1 MKKLGL
7 IVRMDDSGLGNQT
20 RNLAY
25 ALKPSRLLIINS
37 QSFNKSVQHPEWYE
51 GWEDKIETDGFP
63 NKKQMND
70 FLEGMDSILTCEIP
84 YGYDLFTFAE
94 MKGVRT
100 YLQYN
105 YEFLDYFLNP
115 SLPKPTGLFAPS
127 EWNMDQVYG
136 ATQIFPTLIRPPLFL
151 NDFKKARETNFSRD
165 ASGTKRLLHVVGT
178 GAVHDRNGTKSVI
191 EAAEKSMANF
201 TLTIKSQVP
210 LEPMSHSP
218 KIIYSVGNEV
228 NSSDLYEDYDAMI
241 LPRRYGGLCLP
252 MNEAMASGLPVFM
265 TDIEPNKSLLPKDWL
280 VKSQKVSEFTTRTNI
295 DIFGVYTEKLIQKID
310 WFCSLPNDKVLN
322 MKNFAFDI
330 AYNEFS
336 HTSLV
341 DRYKME
347 MGIYEAN

>member
-20 RNLAY
+20 RNLTY
-25 ALKPSRLLIINS
+25 MLKPTRLMVINS
-37 QSFNKSVQHPEWYE
+37 TSFNHRKQHEEWYS
-51 GWEDKIETDGFP
+51 GWEDKIEVEGFP

-70 FLEGMDSILTCEIP
+70 FLDGMDAILTCEIP

-105 YEFLDYFLNP
+105 YEFLDYLRTPN
-115 SLPKPTGLFAPS
+115 LPKPTMLFAPS
-127 EWNMDQVYG
+127 EWNINEVYS
-136 ATQIFPTLIRPPLFL
+136 AVSVPTIVLRPPLFL
-151 NDFKKARETNFSRD
+151 NDFKKSREINTNRD
-165 ASGTKRLLHVVGT
+165 ASSTKKLLHVVGT
-178 GAVHDRNGTKSVI
+178 GAIHDRNGTKSVI
-191 EAAEKSMANF
+191 EAAERSMANF

-210 LEPMSHSP
+210 IEPMSHNP
-218 KIIYSVGNEV
+218 KIIYSIGNVEN
-228 NSSDLYEDYDAMI
+228 NSELYEDFDALI

-252 MNEAMASGLPVFM
+252 MNEALASALPVIM
-265 TDIEPNKSLLPKDWL
+265 TDIEPNKSILPKDWL
-280 VKSQKVSEFTTRTNI
+280 VKSEKVSEFTTRTNI

-310 WFCSLPNDKVLN
+310 WFCSLNNDKIQN

-336 HTSLV
+336 HTTLV

-347 MGIYEAN
+347 MGIYETN

>member
-1 MKKLGL
+1 M

-25 ALKPSRLLIINS
+25 MLKPSRLLIINS
-37 QSFNKSVQHPEWYE
+37 KSFNGRDQHPEWYD

-63 NKKQMND
+63 SKKHMND
-70 FLEGMDSILTCEIP
+70 FLEGMDVILTCEIP
-84 YGYDLFTFAE
+84 YGYDLFTFAD

-105 YEFLDYFLNP
+105 YEFLDYLLHPN
-115 SLPKPTGLFAPS
+115 LPKPTMLIAPS
-127 EWNMDQVYG
+127 EWCLDQVYG
-136 ATQIFPTLIRPPLFL
+136 VTQMFPTLLRPPIFL
-151 NDFKKARETNFSRD
+151 NDFKKAREINVSRD
-165 ASGTKRLLHVVGT
+165 ASGTKKLLHVVGS
-178 GAVHDRNGTKSVI
+178 GAIHDRNGTKSVI

-210 LEPMSHSP
+210 IEPMSNNP
-218 KIIYSVGNEV
+218 KIIYSVSNV
-228 NSSDLYEDYDAMI
+228 KDSSELYEDFDAMI

-252 MNEAMASGLPVFM
+252 MNEAMASALPVFM
-265 TDIEPNKSLLPKDWL
+265 TDIEPNKSILPKDWL
-280 VKSQKVSEFTTRTNI
+280 VKSQKVSEFTSRANI

-310 WFCSLPNDKVLN
+310 WFCSLNNDKIQN

-336 HTSLV
+336 HTTLV

-347 MGIYEAN
+347 MGIYETN

>member
-1 MKKLGL
+1 M

-25 ALKPSRLLIINS
+25 MLKPSRLLIINS
-37 QSFNKSVQHPEWYE
+37 ESFNKRKQHPEWYD
-51 GWEDKIETDGFP
+51 GWEDKIVSDGFP
-63 NKKQMND
+63 SKKIMND
-70 FLEGMDSILTCEIP
+70 FLEGMDAILTCEIP
-84 YGYDLFTFAE
+84 YGYDLFTYAE

-105 YEFLDYFLNP
+105 YEFLDYLLHPN
-115 SLPKPTGLFAPS
+115 LPKPTMLIAPS
-127 EWNMDQVYG
+127 EWNVNEVYKK
-136 ATQIFPTLIRPPLFL
+136 INVPTIALRPPLFL
-151 NDFKKARETNFSRD
+151 NDFKKSREINLSRD
-165 ASGTKRLLHVVGT
+165 ASGTKRLLHIVGA
-178 GAVHDRNGTKSVI
+178 GAIHDRNGTKSVI

-210 LEPMSHSP
+210 IEPMSQNP
-218 KIIYSVGNEV
+218 KIIYHVGNEI
-228 NSSDLYEDYDAMI
+228 NSSELYEDFDALI

-252 MNEAMASGLPVFM
+252 MNEALASALPVIM
-265 TDIEPNKSLLPKDWL
+265 TDVEPNNSILPKDWL

-310 WFCSLPNDKVLN
+310 WFCGLPNDKVVN

-336 HTSLV
+336 HTQLV